1 MLIDAKNIPAG
12 TQLDCDVVI
21 VGTGAAGM
29 SVAGELLKS
38 ALSVIILEAGGA
50 GFESDTQDLYK
61 GEVLDRE
68 SHGPLDKYRQR
79 RFGGTTSVWGGRCS
93 PMDAIDFEQR
103 SYVPHSGWP
112 VRPDELDPYYARSH
126 EYLELGKY
134 SYKSA
139 DSLANGSAPLLPG
152 LNSQDVLQ
160 DTIWRFSLPKNF
172 AKLTPQE
179 FKDSKNLRIY
189 FHANCTHVQMD
200 SEGTHVV
207 GLKASSLHRNEF
219 TVRAKYYVLAT
230 GGLEV
235 TRLLLASRDI
245 CSNGIGNEH
254 DLLGRFY
261 ASHISGD
268 MCLASFTPKGGPLIW
283 DYDRSPD
290 GVYCRRQFRFSEDT
304 QRREGL
310 HNFRCILSIPPMADP
325 SHGNP
330 ILSSG
335 YLVKRFLVDKIP
347 PEYSKELAGHMTPSR
362 RAKAHL
368 KNVLLGA
375 PAMAKFSFMWLNQRI
390 IPRRKL
396 PSISLENR
404 NNVYN
409 LHFDAEQAPNP
420 ESRVTLSEDKDS
432 LGVPRLRVDWKTTA
446 ADIDSVV
453 RSFKLLRREFAASG
467 VATMLAEE
475 AEVAKFQCGVGS
487 HHYGTT
493 RMAADP
499 SRGVVDSNCCVF
511 GTDNLFIVSS
521 ATFPT
526 ASFANPTMTI
536 VAFAIRVADRLK
548 ELCTTS

>member
-1 MLIDAKNIPAG
+1 MLIDAKKIPTG
-12 TQLDCDVVI
+12 TNLDCDVVV

-29 SVAGELLKS
+29 TVAGEFLKS
-38 ALSVIILEAGGA
+38 SMSVIVLEAGGA

-103 SYVPHSGWP
+103 AYVPHSGWP
-112 VRPDELDPYYARSH
+112 VRPDELDAFYARSH
-126 EYLELGKY
+126 EYLELGKF

-152 LNSQDVLQ
+152 LKSQDVLQ
-160 DTIWRFSLPKNF
+160 DTIWRFSLPKDF
-172 AKLTPQE
+172 AKLTPQA
-179 FKDSKNLRIY
+179 FKESKNLRIY
-189 FHANCTHVQMD
+189 FHANCTHVQMNP
-200 SEGTHVV
+200 EGTHVI
-207 GLKASSLHRNEF
+207 GLKASSLLRNEF

-235 TRLLLASRDI
+235 TRLMLASRDV
-245 CSNGIGNEH
+245 CLNGIGNDH

-283 DYDRSPD
+283 DYDRTPD

-347 PEYSKELAGHMTPSR
+347 PEYSKELAGYMTPSR
-362 RAKAHL
+362 RARAHL
-368 KNVLLGA
+368 KNVVLGA
-375 PAMAKFSFMWLNQRI
+375 PEMAKFSFMWLNQRI

-396 PSISLENR
+396 PSISLENK

-420 ESRVTLSEDKDS
+420 ESRVMLGEDRDS
-432 LGVPRLRVDWKTTA
+432 LGVPRLRVDWKTTS
-446 ADIDSVV
+446 ADIESVV
-453 RSFKLLRREFAASG
+453 RSFKLLKREFAASG

-475 AEVAKFQCGVGS
+475 SEVAKFQCGVGS

-493 RMAADP
+493 RMAEDS

-511 GTDNLFIVSS
+511 GTDNLFITSS
-521 ATFPT
+521 STFPT

-536 VAFAIRVADRLK
+536 VAFGIRVADHVK
-548 ELCTTS
+548 KLCATT